1 MIFLNKIN
9 ALVRY
14 EILNLKRGRLKWII
28 AVLYF
33 FGIEQAISS
42 MYHPSYSF
50 LSLVDF
56 IKVSW
61 LPINFIMIPLILIF
75 MKIGESE
82 NEIFKAI
89 DISHKEIIL
98 SKFIIISIICGIV
111 FAFNVVIA
119 IVIGLICRVSISYF
133 FGQIIGYVI
142 NTLIALIVCAAFGL
156 FIGQT
161 ICKNI
166 GDIFGFILSIIFF
179 IIICNFYKLSNTITP
194 LMNIRTFPN
203 SFDVISYDSKDYIFH
218 NILWLLVALIL
229 FLLTFM
235 SAFKTEISKRNKM
248 FAIFSIASSLIIIL
262 LLGRNIFILAPS
274 PYDIG
279 KEDDDKMTYVANKD
293 SNFHINKYDMN
304 ITLGDQFKN
313 HCRILLTIDKESTST
328 LELGLY
334 NKLNIKSLK
343 LNKKNIIYKRT
354 SKSFIVKLPR
364 TYNKGE
370 TIELDLAY
378 EGLINTERF
387 DNQEFYFS
395 RNNAVYLADAFEWYP
410 KLNDNKI
417 KEYNLVINNKKH
429 KIYTNLEESNNCKY
443 NGKAGEIFLISGNIK
458 ERSYKG
464 LSFIGNEEYINNNK
478 KCDDLI
484 SSTNDGNMKGI
495 NKIIFTPLTYDGY
508 GTMKNNYVNSYL
520 YSEY

>member
-28 AVLYF
+28 AILYF
-33 FGIEQAISS
+33 FGIEQALSTMFS
-42 MYHPSYSF
+42 PASF
-50 LSLVDF
+50 LSLVGF
-56 IKVSW
+56 IKFSW
-61 LPINFIMIPLILIF
+61 LPINLIMIPLILIF

-89 DISHKEIIL
+89 DISHKEFIL

-111 FAFNVVIA
+111 FAFNIAIA

-133 FGQIIGYVI
+133 LGQIIGYVI
-142 NTLIALIVCAAFGL
+142 NTLIALIICAAFGL

-161 ICKNI
+161 VCKNI
-166 GDIFGFILSIIFF
+166 GDILGFILSIIFF
-179 IIICNFYKLSNTITP
+179 IIICNFYKISNTITP

-203 SFDVISYDSKDYIFH
+203 SFDVISYDTKAYIFH

-248 FAIFSIASSLIIIL
+248 AAKFSIAGSLIIIII
-262 LLGRNIFILAPS
+262 LGRNIFLLAPS
-274 PYDIG
+274 FYDIG
-279 KEDDDKMTYVANKD
+279 KDGENRMTYVANKN

-304 ITLGDQFKN
+304 ITLGDEFKN
-313 HCRILLTIDKESTST
+313 HCRILLTIDKENTST

-334 NKLNIKSLK
+334 NKLNIISLK
-343 LNKKNIIYKRT
+343 LNKENIMYKRT
-354 SKSFIVKLPR
+354 ANSFIVKLPR

-378 EGLINTERF
+378 EGLINTAWIQNE
-387 DNQEFYFS
+387 EFFFV

-410 KLNDNKI
+410 KLNDYKI
-417 KEYNLVINNKKH
+417 KEYNLIINNKKN
-429 KIYTNLEESNNCKY
+429 KIYTNLEENNSCKY
-443 NGKAGEIFLISGNIK
+443 SGKVGEIFLISGNIK

-464 LSFIGNEEYINNNK
+464 ISFIGNEEYINNNK
-478 KCDDLI
+478 QCNNLI
-484 SSTNDGNMKGI
+484 PSNNDPSMKEV
-495 NKIIFTPLTYDGY
+495 NQIILTPFTYGGY
-508 GTMKNNYVNSYL
+508 STMKNNYINSYL
-520 YSEY
+520 YSER